1 MKKNGSGVS
10 PHTPYL
16 FIKCLLMMKFTVLL
30 IIAFSLQSFANGYGQ
45 ENINLNLEKVTLKKV
60 FKAIEQ
66 QGACRFVY
74 KDEILPREQ
83 RISIAVEN
91 ASLEEVMN
99 KVLRNTELS
108 YKRLS
113 SSLVVITTGITGT
126 SAVPVTGKIT
136 NELGEP
142 LPGVNIVEKGTNNG
156 TTTNAD
162 GSFVLNVASLD
173 ATLVITYIGFVP
185 QELALAS
192 RSEVSVKL
200 VAEDKKLEEVVVI
213 GYGTQKR
220 RNVTGAI
227 TSVKAS
233 DLENAPIMRV
243 EQALQGRVS
252 GLTIAAASGQP
263 GSSSTIRV
271 RGTTSIND
279 GANNVLYVVDGIVVD
294 NGGIDYLNQNDI
306 ESIEVLKDAA
316 SAAIYGARSAAG
328 VILITT
334 KKGKAG
340 AVSVNYNGYYGVQEP
355 ASKLKLLNATEYAT
369 LSNEAA
375 LAAGGSVLY
384 PDPSALGKGTDWQEA
399 IFNNSAR
406 IQNHDISISAGSEK
420 STYYF
425 SLGYFDQ
432 EGIVGSDIS
441 NYKRY
446 NARLNSSHKVAK
458 WLTIGNNIG
467 YSYIRSKG
475 IGNTNGEFGGPLASA
490 INLDPITS
498 IVETDPSVVNAPPYS
513 TQPVVRDA
521 NGNPYGISKLVGQEM
536 TNPLAYIKAHEGN
549 YGWSHNLVGNIFVE
563 VEPIKGLKF
572 RTNLG
577 AKQAFWGNTSFSP
590 IVYLNASTQTT
601 NNSFYR
607 ENNRGFNWTFENT
620 VSYNKNFGY
629 HNLTVMAGTGAYVDN
644 NSVGNGVTYY
654 NLPVNSFKEA
664 SMNFAT
670 VAADIL
676 AWGNES
682 YKHKISSIYGRV
694 IYDYNDKYLFTG
706 LIRRDGSSRFG
717 ANKKY
722 GYFPS
727 GSIGWVVSREDFFPT
742 NNVVSFLKIRGSYG
756 ITGNDAIGDF
766 RYISTVG
773 GGRNYPFGYDNYLI
787 GYSPNAPA
795 NPDLQWEQT
804 SQLNIGFEATL
815 FRNFSVTF
823 DWYKKKTS
831 EILMSVTIP
840 AYVGLG
846 NPVGNVGGMQNSGVE
861 LELGYNKKFG
871 DLNLS
876 VKGNVSYVKNRVTYL
891 GADKEFLEGSG
902 WQASAYNL
910 TRAQVG
916 HPTFSFYGFETMG
929 IFQNQAEVNNYRD
942 KDGNIIQP
950 NAKPGDFK
958 WADLNGDGKIG
969 SEDRTFIGDPTPTW
983 SYGFTINASYKQFDL
998 VLFGQGVTGNEI
1010 FNALRRLD
1018 VANAN
1023 WTTAALGR
1031 WTGEGS
1037 TNTFP
1042 RLTTDDA
1049 NGNFKN
1055 PSTFYLSDG
1064 AYFRIKNLQI
1074 GYTLPNSIAQK
1085 AGLKRVRIYLGS
1097 GNLLTLTKYT
1107 GFDPEIGG
1115 GSYGIDRGVYPQAR
1129 SYMVG
1134 LNLGL

>member
-16 FIKCLLMMKFTVLL
+16 FIKCLLMMKFTILL

-113 SSLVVITTGITGT
+113 GSLVVITTGIIGT

-142 LPGVNIVEKGTNNG
+142 LPGVNIVEKGTTNG

-185 QELALAS
+185 QELALAN

-340 AVSVNYNGYYGVQEP
+340 TVSVNYNGYYGVQEP

-375 LAAGGSVLY
+375 LAAGGSILY

-446 NARLNSSHKVAK
+446 NARLNSSHKITK

-467 YSYIRSKG
+467 YSYIRSQG
-475 IGNTNGEFGGPLASA
+475 IGNTNGEYGGPLASA
-490 INLDPITS
+490 INLDPITP
-498 IVETDPSVVNAPPYS
+498 IIETDPAVVNAPPYS

-563 VEPIKGLKF
+563 IEPIKGLKF
-572 RTNLG
+572 RTNIG

-644 NSVGNGVTYY
+644 NSVSNGVTYY

-670 VAADIL
+670 VADDIL
-676 AWGNES
+676 AWGSES

-766 RYISTVG
+766 QFISTVG

-804 SQLNIGFEATL
+804 SQLNIGFEASL
-815 FRNFSVTF
+815 FRNFSLTF
-823 DWYKKKTS
+823 DWYRKKTS

-840 AYVGLG
+840 GYVGLG

-861 LELGYNKKFG
+861 LELGYNKKIG

-916 HPTFSFYGFETMG
+916 HPTFSFYGFETLG
-929 IFQNQAEVNNYRD
+929 IFQNQSEIDNYKD
-942 KDGNIIQP
+942 KDGNVIQP

-958 WADLNGDGKIG
+958 WADLSGDGKIG
-969 SEDRTFIGDPTPTW
+969 ADDRTFIGDPTPTW

-998 VLFGQGVTGNEI
+998 VLFGQGVTGNQI

-1074 GYTLPNSIAQK
+1074 GYTLPSSIAQK

-1115 GSYGIDRGVYPQAR
+1115 GSYGIDRGIYPQAR

>member
-113 SSLVVITTGITGT
+113 SSLVVITTGIIGT

-425 SLGYFDQ
+425 
-432 EGIVGSDIS
+432 
-441 NYKRY
+441 
-446 NARLNSSHKVAK
+446 
-458 WLTIGNNIG
+458 
-467 YSYIRSKG
+467 
-475 IGNTNGEFGGPLASA
+475 
-490 INLDPITS
+490 
-498 IVETDPSVVNAPPYS
+498 
-513 TQPVVRDA
+513 
-521 NGNPYGISKLVGQEM
+521 
-536 TNPLAYIKAHEGN
+536 
-549 YGWSHNLVGNIFVE
+549 
-563 VEPIKGLKF
+563 
-572 RTNLG
+572 
-577 AKQAFWGNTSFSP
+577 
-590 IVYLNASTQTT
+590 
-601 NNSFYR
+601 
-607 ENNRGFNWTFENT
+607 
-620 VSYNKNFGY
+620 
-629 HNLTVMAGTGAYVDN
+629 
-644 NSVGNGVTYY
+644 
-654 NLPVNSFKEA
+654 
-664 SMNFAT
+664 
-670 VAADIL
+670 
-676 AWGNES
+676 
-682 YKHKISSIYGRV
+682 
-694 IYDYNDKYLFTG
+694 
-706 LIRRDGSSRFG
+706 
-717 ANKKY
+717 
-722 GYFPS
+722 
-727 GSIGWVVSREDFFPT
+727 
-742 NNVVSFLKIRGSYG
+742 
-756 ITGNDAIGDF
+756 
-766 RYISTVG
+766 
-773 GGRNYPFGYDNYLI
+773 
-787 GYSPNAPA
+787 
-795 NPDLQWEQT
+795 
-804 SQLNIGFEATL
+804 
-815 FRNFSVTF
+815 
-823 DWYKKKTS
+823 
-831 EILMSVTIP
+831 
-840 AYVGLG
+840 
-846 NPVGNVGGMQNSGVE
+846 
-861 LELGYNKKFG
+861 
-871 DLNLS
+871 
-876 VKGNVSYVKNRVTYL
+876 
-891 GADKEFLEGSG
+891 
-902 WQASAYNL
+902 
-910 TRAQVG
+910 
-916 HPTFSFYGFETMG
+916 
-929 IFQNQAEVNNYRD
+929 
-942 KDGNIIQP
+942 
-950 NAKPGDFK
+950 
-958 WADLNGDGKIG
+958 
-969 SEDRTFIGDPTPTW
+969 FIG
-983 SYGFTINASYKQFDL
+983 
-998 VLFGQGVTGNEI
+998 LF
-1010 FNALRRLD
+1010 
-1018 VANAN
+1018 
-1023 WTTAALGR
+1023 
-1031 WTGEGS
+1031 
-1037 TNTFP
+1037 
-1042 RLTTDDA
+1042 
-1049 NGNFKN
+1049 
-1055 PSTFYLSDG
+1055 
-1064 AYFRIKNLQI
+1064 
-1074 GYTLPNSIAQK
+1074 
-1085 AGLKRVRIYLGS
+1085 
-1097 GNLLTLTKYT
+1097 
-1107 GFDPEIGG
+1107 
-1115 GSYGIDRGVYPQAR
+1115 
-1129 SYMVG
+1129 
-1134 LNLGL
+1134 

>member
-1 MKKNGSGVS
+1 
-10 PHTPYL
+10 
-16 FIKCLLMMKFTVLL
+16 
-30 IIAFSLQSFANGYGQ
+30 
-45 ENINLNLEKVTLKKV
+45 
-60 FKAIEQ
+60 
-66 QGACRFVY
+66 
-74 KDEILPREQ
+74 
-83 RISIAVEN
+83 
-91 ASLEEVMN
+91 
-99 KVLRNTELS
+99 
-108 YKRLS
+108 
-113 SSLVVITTGITGT
+113 GT
-126 SAVPVTGKIT
+126 S
-136 NELGEP
+136 
-142 LPGVNIVEKGTNNG
+142 
-156 TTTNAD
+156 TNAD
-162 GSFVLNVASLD
+162 GNFVLNVTSLD
-173 ATLVITYIGFVP
+173 ATLAISYIGFVP
-185 QELALAS
+185 QEVALS
-192 RSEVSVKL
+192 NRSEVTIKL

-279 GANNVLYVVDGIVVD
+279 GANNVLYVVDGVVVD

-340 AVSVNYNGYYGVQEP
+340 ALSVSYNGYYGTQEP
-355 ASKLKLLNATEYAT
+355 ASKLKMLNATEYAT
-369 LSNEAA
+369 LTNEAA
-375 LAAGGSVLY
+375 LAAGGSVIY
-384 PDPSALGKGTDWQEA
+384 PDPSALGAGTDWQKA

-406 IQNHDISISAGSEK
+406 IQNHDISIAAGSEK

-432 EGIVGSDIS
+432 QGIVASDIS

-458 WLTIGNNIG
+458 WMTIGNNIG
-467 YSYIRSKG
+467 YSYIRSQG

-490 INLDPITS
+490 INLDPITPL
-498 IVETDPSVVNAPPYS
+498 IETNPALVNAPPYS

-536 TNPLAYIKAHEGN
+536 TNPLAYIKTREGN
-549 YGWSHNLVGNIFVE
+549 YGWSHNLVGNIFLE
-563 VEPIKGLKF
+563 IEPIKGLKL
-572 RTNLG
+572 RTSAG
-577 AKQAFWGNTSFSP
+577 AKQAFWGSTSFNP
-590 IVYLNASTQTT
+590 IVYLNASNSVA

-607 ENNRGFNWTFENT
+607 ENNRGFNWTWENT
-620 VSYNKNFGY
+620 ASYNRSFGE
-629 HNLTVMAGTGAYVDN
+629 HNLTVLAGTGAYVDN
-644 NSVGNGVTYY
+644 NSVSNGVTYY
-654 NLPVNSFKEA
+654 NLPVNNFKAA

-682 YKHKISSIYGRV
+682 YQHKISSIYGRV
-694 IYDYNDKYLFTG
+694 IYDYNEKYLFTG

-727 GSIGWVVSREDFFPT
+727 GSVGWVVSREDFFPT

-756 ITGNDAIGDF
+756 VTGNDAIGDF
-766 RYISTVG
+766 RYVSTVG

-804 SQLNIGFEATL
+804 SQLNIGFEATM

-831 EILMSVTIP
+831 EILMSVAIP

-846 NPVGNVGGMQNSGVE
+846 SPVGNVGSMENKGVE

-876 VKGNVSYVKNRVTYL
+876 VKGNVSYVKNTVTYL

-929 IFQNQAEVNNYRD
+929 IFQNAAEVANYKD
-942 KDGNIIQP
+942 KNGAIIQP

-969 SEDRTFIGDPTPTW
+969 AEDRTFIGDPTPTW
-983 SYGFTINASYKQFDL
+983 SYGFTVNASYKQFDV
-998 VLFGQGVTGNEI
+998 VLFGQGVTGNQI

-1074 GYTLPNSIAQK
+1074 GYTIPAAISQK
-1085 AGLKRVRIYLGS
+1085 AGLKKIRVYVGS
-1097 GNLLTLTKYT
+1097 GNLVTFTKYT

-1115 GSYGIDRGVYPQAR
+1115 GSYGIDRGIYPQAR

-1134 LNLGL
+1134 LNVGL

>member
-1 MKKNGSGVS
+1 MKKNGSGAS
-10 PHTPYL
+10 PHAPNQ
-16 FIKCLLMMKFTVLL
+16 FIKCLLMMKFTLLL
-30 IIAFSLQSFANGYGQ
+30 IIAFSLQSFGNGYGQ
-45 ENINLNLEKVTLKKV
+45 ENINLKLEKVTLKKV
-60 FKAIEQ
+60 FKAIEL

-74 KDEILPREQ
+74 KDEILPRDQ
-83 RISIAVEN
+83 RVSISVEN
-91 ASLEEVMN
+91 ASLEDVMT
-99 KVLRNTELS
+99 KVLQNTELS

-113 SSLVVITTGITGT
+113 GSLVVITTGITSAT
-126 SAVPVTGKIT
+126 AVPVTGKIT
-136 NELGEP
+136 NEAGEP
-142 LPGVNIVEKGTNNG
+142 IPGVSIVEKGTNNG

-162 GSFVLNVASLD
+162 GNFVLNVSSLS
-173 ATLVITYIGFVP
+173 ATLTISYIGFVQ
-185 QELALAS
+185 QEVALS
-192 RSEVSVKL
+192 NRSEVSIKL

-271 RGTTSIND
+271 RGTTSINN
-279 GANNVLYVVDGIVVD
+279 GANDVLYVVDGIVVD

-328 VILITT
+328 VILVTT

-340 AVSVNYNGYYGVQEP
+340 AIAVNYNGYYGTQEP

-369 LSNEAA
+369 LTNEAS
-375 LAAGGSVLY
+375 LAAGNGVIY

-406 IQNHDISISAGSEK
+406 IQNHDLSISAGSEK

-432 EGIVGSDIS
+432 QGIVASDIS

-446 NARLNSSHKVAK
+446 NVRLNSQHKVTK
-458 WLTIGNNIG
+458 WLTFGNNIG
-467 YSYIRSKG
+467 YSYIRSQG

-490 INLDPITS
+490 INLDPITP
-498 IVETDPSVVNAPPYS
+498 IIETDPAIANAPPYS
-513 TQPVVRDA
+513 NQNVVRDA
-521 NGNPYGISKLVGQEM
+521 AGNPYGISKLVGQEM
-536 TNPLAYIKAHEGN
+536 TNPLAYIKTREGN
-549 YGWSHNLVGNIFVE
+549 YGWSHNLVGNVFVE
-563 VEPIKGLKF
+563 IEPIKGLKL

-590 IVYLNASTQTT
+590 VVYLNASTQVT

-607 ENNRGFNWTFENT
+607 ENNRGFNWTFENIA
-620 VSYNKNFGY
+620 SYNKHIGDHNF
-629 HNLTVMAGTGAYVDN
+629 TVMAGTGAYVDD
-644 NSVGNGVTYY
+644 NSVSNGVTYF
-654 NLPVNSFKEA
+654 NLPVNNFKAA

-670 VAADIL
+670 AATDIL
-676 AWGNES
+676 AWGSES

-694 IYDYNDKYLFTG
+694 IYDYQEKYLFTG

-727 GSIGWVVSREDFFPT
+727 GSLGWVVSKEDFFPT
-742 NNVVSFLKIRGSYG
+742 NNTVSFLKIRGSYG
-756 ITGNDAIGDF
+756 VTGNDAIGNF
-766 RYISTVG
+766 RYVSTVG
-773 GGRNYPFGYDNYLI
+773 GGRNYPFGYDNYVI

-804 SQLNIGFEATL
+804 SQLNVGFEATL
-815 FRNFSVTF
+815 FRNLNVTF
-823 DWYKKKTS
+823 DWYKKKTT
-831 EILMSVTIP
+831 EILMDVAIP
-840 AYVGLG
+840 GYTGLG
-846 NPVGNVGGMQNSGVE
+846 NPVGNVGGMQNTGVE
-861 LELGYNKKFG
+861 LELGYTKKFG
-871 DLNLS
+871 DLVLTA
-876 VKGNVSYVKNRVTYL
+876 KGNISYVKNEVTYL
-891 GADKEFLEGSG
+891 GEDKKFLEGSG

-916 HPTFSFYGFETMG
+916 NPTFSFYGFETLG
-929 IFQNQAEVNNYRD
+929 IFQNQGEINNYRD
-942 KDGNIIQP
+942 KDGNVIQP

-969 SEDRTFIGDPTPTW
+969 AEDRTFIGDPTPTW
-983 SYGFTINASYKQFDL
+983 SYGFTINAQYKQFDL
-998 VLFGQGVTGNEI
+998 VLFGQGVTGNQI

-1074 GYTLPNSIAQK
+1074 GYTIPSAITQK
-1085 AGLKRVRIYLGS
+1085 AGLKKVRVYLGS

-1115 GSYGIDRGVYPQAR
+1115 GSYGIDRGIYPQAR

-1134 LNLGL
+1134 LNVGL